1 MKKINDPADSA
12 KPLLFGINPNGESN
26 GLTISYGEKIYI
38 IGQLMITEKL
48 RLSVTDL
55 TIRSCWRRKY

>member
-12 KPLLFGINPNGESN
+12 KPLLFGLNPN
-26 GLTISYGEKIYI
+26 GEKIYI

>member
-26 GLTISYGEKIYI
+26 GLTISYWAADDNGKIKI
-38 IGQLMITEKL
+38 IGNRFDNPELLEA
-48 RLSVTDL
+48 
-55 TIRSCWRRKY
+55 